1 MYRKKSVPVDIP
13 RVGLKRTTTTPVMR
27 IGEGLVWE
35 EGLAPETQ
43 PQGKNTLEG
52 LIYKE
57 PLGHILQMSKIPE
70 EVR

>member
-1 MYRKKSVPVDIP
+1 
-13 RVGLKRTTTTPVMR
+13 MR